1 MSTAASRIP
10 RKYAA
15 YNPSVA
21 DKEGVRTER
30 DSMGEMEVPADAYY
44 GASTQRAVLNFPVS
58 GQTFPRRFIRALGLI
73 KKAAAESNRELGL
86 LSQRR
91 ARAIARAAQE
101 VVDGK
106 LDDQF
111 PIDVYQTGSGTSTN
125 TNANEVIGN
134 RAPEILGGKPGSKLV
149 HPNDHVNLGQ
159 SSNDVIPTA
168 IQVSW
173 ALAITDE
180 LVPALEQ
187 LQKSLEAKS
196 EEFWPVIKTGRT
208 HLQDATP
215 IRLGQEFKG
224 YAGQVEESIRR
235 AGTAIDELT
244 RIPLGGTAVGTGINT
259 HPQYARMA
267 AARLAKATGVPVRET
282 SNHFHAQATLDAL
295 VAAHGG
301 LRTIGTSLWKIGSDV
316 RLMGTGPIAGLG
328 ELPLPETQPGS
339 GIMPG
344 KVNPVIVE
352 SLLMVIARVYGN
364 DLTVTISGQSGS
376 IFELN
381 VMMPVAG
388 AATLESITLLGAS
401 VRNFSER
408 CVEGLQA
415 TDRGPELVER
425 SPMLATALNPILG
438 YDEASKIA
446 KESIRTGK
454 SIRQLA
460 RAKGVSEAALNKAL
474 DLAKMT
480 KPGLEGPG
488 GGG

>member
-1 MSTAASRIP
+1 
-10 RKYAA
+10 
-15 YNPSVA
+15 
-21 DKEGVRTER
+21 
-30 DSMGEMEVPADAYY
+30 
-44 GASTQRAVLNFPVS
+44 VLNFPIS
-58 GQTFPRRFIRALGLI
+58 GQPLPRRFIRALGVV
-73 KKAAAESNRELGL
+73 KRVAAQTNLELGV
-86 LSQRR
+86 LSRRR
-91 ARAIARAAQE
+91 ARAIAAAAQQ
-101 VVDGK
+101 VIDGE

-125 TNANEVIGN
+125 TNANEVIAT
-134 RAPEILGGKPGSKLV
+134 RATEILGGERGSRLV

-168 IQVSW
+168 IQLS
-173 ALAITDE
+173 AAMAIQDE
-180 LVPALEQ
+180 LVPSLER
-187 LQKSLEAKS
+187 LQKALEAKS
-196 EEFWPVIKTGRT
+196 KEFWPVIKTGRT

-224 YAGQVEESIRR
+224 YAGQIEESIRR
-235 AGTAIDELT
+235 ARAAVDELA

-259 HPQYARMA
+259 HPQFARMA
-267 AARLAKATGVPVRET
+267 AARLAKATGVAVRET
-282 SNHFHAQATLDAL
+282 PNHFHAQATLDAL
-295 VAAHGG
+295 IAAHGG
-301 LRTIGTSLWKIGSDV
+301 LRTIATSLWKIGSDV

-328 ELPLPETQPGS
+328 ELRLPETQPGS
-339 GIMPG
+339 SIMPG

-364 DLTVTISGQSGS
+364 DLTVAISGQSGS
-376 IFELN
+376 FFELN
-381 VMMPVAG
+381 VMMPVA
-388 AATLESITLLGAS
+388 AVTTLESITLLATS

-425 SPMLATALNPILG
+425 SPMLATALTPVIG
-438 YDEASKIA
+438 YDESAKIA

-460 RAKGVSEAALNKAL
+460 RAKGISEAELNRVL
-474 DLAKMT
+474 DLGKMT